1 MTAGT
6 GRRAVPARVLLAKPG
21 LDGHD
26 RGVHVVARA
35 LRDAGFE
42 VIYTGLRSTPEQI
55 ARSAV
60 DEDVDVIGLSILS
73 GVHLPVTAEVLDA
86 LRREEVSIPV
96 VVGGTIGPRD
106 ALALREMGV
115 ADVFP
120 TGSPRRE
127 LVDRLRR
134 LVDQSPAPPAG
145 GVAGAVGTQDE

>member
-1 MTAGT
+1 MTAGP
-6 GRRAVPARVLLAKPG
+6 GHRASRARILLAKPG

-55 ARSAV
+55 VRSAI

-73 GVHLPVTAEVLDA
+73 GVHLPVAAEVLEA
-86 LRREEVSIPV
+86 LGREEVSIPV
-96 VVGGTIGPRD
+96 VVGGAIGPRD
-106 ALALREMGV
+106 ALGLREMGV

-120 TGSPRRE
+120 TGSHRRE

-134 LVDQSPAPPAG
+134 LVGEWPAPSAAG
-145 GVAGAVGTQDE
+145 GTDAGTA

>member
-55 ARSAV
+55 VRSAV

-86 LRREEVSIPV
+86 LRHEQVSIPV

-120 TGSPRRE
+120 TGSSRRQ

-134 LVDQSPAPPAG
+134 LVDQRPAPPAA
-145 GVAGAVGTQDE
+145 GVAGAVGTRDE

>member
-1 MTAGT
+1 VTASN
-6 GRRAVPARVLLAKPG
+6 GRRASPARILLAKPG

-26 RGVHVVARA
+26 RGVHVVART

-55 ARSAV
+55 VRSAV

-73 GVHLPVTAEVLDA
+73 GAHLPITAEVLDA
-86 LRREEVSIPV
+86 LHSEEVSIPV

-106 ALALREMGV
+106 ALALRRMGV

-120 TGSPRRE
+120 TGAARRE
-127 LVDRLRR
+127 LVERLRR
-134 LVDQSPAPPAG
+134 LVDGWP
-145 GVAGAVGTQDE
+145 GAVRPEDA